1 VLRILPFTHAAIG
14 ETCLPAEMHVPVF
27 HAGHLI
33 EFPPEQFAV
42 EFLRPLHVVGGDIE
56 PNYWMHLIS
65 PLRLL

>member
-1 VLRILPFTHAAIG
+1 
-14 ETCLPAEMHVPVF
+14 MHVPVF